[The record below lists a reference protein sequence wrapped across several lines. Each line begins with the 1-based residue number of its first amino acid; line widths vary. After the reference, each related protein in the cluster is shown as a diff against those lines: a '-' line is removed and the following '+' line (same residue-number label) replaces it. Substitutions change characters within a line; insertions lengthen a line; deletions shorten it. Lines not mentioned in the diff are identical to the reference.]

1 MIILAIESSCDETAM
16 AIVEDGRKVISNTVY
31 TQIAIH
37 TQYGGVVPEV
47 ASREH
52 IKKVTYVL
60 ESTLKDANMTLND
73 IDAVAVTKEPG
84 LIGSLMV
91 GINTAKTISLCYNK
105 PLIYVNH
112 IHGHIY
118 ANYLEEDFTFPLLA
132 LVVSGGHTELVLMKD
147 HFEFE
152 LLGETLDDAVGE
164 AYDKVARVVN
174 VGYPGG
180 PIIDKMA
187 SMGEVTYSLPHIKL
201 GKDSYDF
208 SFSGLK
214 SAVINLCHNANQRG
228 ETIDANNLAAS
239 FQNAVI
245 DVLVSKTS
253 KAAQNFQVKQVIIAG
268 GVAANKGLRT
278 AMKDE
283 MDKLNIKLTVP
294 SFKFCTDNAAMI
306 AAAGYFAYKK
316 GIRANIDL
324 KATATTSLF

>member
-16 AIVEDGRKVISNTVY
+16 AIVEDGRKILSNTVY

-37 TQYGGVVPEV
+37 TMYGGVVPEV

-60 ESTLKDANMTLND
+60 DEVLKQANMTLDD

-91 GINTAKTISLCYNK
+91 GVNTAKTISLCFNK

-147 HFEFE
+147 HMDFEI
-152 LLGETLDDAVGE
+152 LGETLDDAVGE

-187 SMGEVTYSLPHIKL
+187 HIGNPTYPLPHIKL
-201 GKDSYDF
+201 SKDSLDF

-228 ETIDANNLAAS
+228 EAIDANNLAAS

-253 KAAQNFQVKQVIIAG
+253 KAATMNNVKQVIIAG
-268 GVAANKGLRT
+268 GVAANKGLRS
-278 AMKDE
+278 AMQE
-283 MDKLNIKLTVP
+283 AMNNLNIKLTVP
-294 SFKFCTDNAAMI
+294 QFKYCTDNAAMI
-306 AAAGYFAYKK
+306 AAAGYHKYIKENK
-316 GIRANIDL
+316 N
-324 KATATTSLF
+324 

>member
-16 AIVEDGRKVISNTVY
+16 AIVEDGRKILSNTVY

-37 TQYGGVVPEV
+37 TMYGGVVPEV

-60 ESTLKDANMTLND
+60 DEVLKQANMTLDD

-91 GINTAKTISLCYNK
+91 GVNTAKTISLCFNK

-147 HFEFE
+147 HMDFEI
-152 LLGETLDDAVGE
+152 LGETLDDAVGE

-187 SMGEVTYSLPHIKL
+187 HIGTPTYPLPHIKL
-201 GKDSYDF
+201 SKDSLDF

-245 DVLVSKTS
+245 DVLVLITKLENACKKFNVKTI
-253 KAAQNFQVKQVIIAG
+253 VLAG
-268 GVAANKGLRT
+268 GVAANKGLRS
-278 AMKDE
+278 AMQE
-283 MDKLNIKLTVP
+283 AMNNLNIKLTVP
-294 SFKFCTDNAAMI
+294 QFKYCTDNAAMI
-306 AAAGYFAYKK
+306 AAAGYHKYIKEQK
-316 GIRANIDL
+316 N
-324 KATATTSLF
+324 

>member
-180 PIIDKMA
+180 PIIDKMS

-253 KAAQNFQVKQVIIAG
+253 KAAQNYQVKQVIIAG

-306 AAAGYFAYKK
+306 AAAAYHSYNKTK
-316 GIRANIDL
+316 
-324 KATATTSLF
+324 

>member
-16 AIVEDGRKVISNTVY
+16 AIVEDGRKILSNTVY

-37 TQYGGVVPEV
+37 TMYGGVVPEV

-60 ESTLKDANMTLND
+60 DEVLKQANMTLDD

-91 GINTAKTISLCYNK
+91 GVNTAKTISLCFNK

-147 HFEFE
+147 HMDFEI
-152 LLGETLDDAVGE
+152 LGETLDDAVGE

-187 SMGEVTYSLPHIKL
+187 HIGTPTYPLPHIKL
-201 GKDSYDF
+201 SKDSLDF

-245 DVLVSKTS
+245 DVLVSKTVL
-253 KAAQNFQVKQVIIAG
+253 AATMHNVKQVIIAG
-268 GVAANKGLRT
+268 GVAANKGLRS
-278 AMKDE
+278 AMQE
-283 MDKLNIKLTVP
+283 AMDNLNIKLTVP
-294 SFKFCTDNAAMI
+294 QFKYCTDNAAMI
-306 AAAGYFAYKK
+306 AAAGYHKYIKEQK
-316 GIRANIDL
+316 N
-324 KATATTSLF
+324 

>member
-118 ANYLEEDFTFPLLA
+118 ANYLEEDFSFPLLA

-214 SAVINLCHNANQRG
+214 SAVIN
-228 ETIDANNLAAS
+228 
-239 FQNAVI
+239 
-245 DVLVSKTS
+245 
-253 KAAQNFQVKQVIIAG
+253 
-268 GVAANKGLRT
+268 
-278 AMKDE
+278 
-283 MDKLNIKLTVP
+283 P
-294 SFKFCTDNAAMI
+294 
-306 AAAGYFAYKK
+306 
-316 GIRANIDL
+316 L
-324 KATATTSLF
+324 K

>member
-16 AIVEDGRKVISNTVY
+16 AIVEDGRKILSNTVY

-37 TQYGGVVPEV
+37 TMYGGVVPEV

-60 ESTLKDANMTLND
+60 DEVLKQANMTLDD

-91 GINTAKTISLCYNK
+91 GVNTAKTISLCFNK

-147 HFEFE
+147 HMDFEI
-152 LLGETLDDAVGE
+152 LGETLDDAVGE

-187 SMGEVTYSLPHIKL
+187 HIGNATYPLPHIKL
-201 GKDSYDF
+201 SKDSLDF

-228 ETIDANNLAAS
+228 EAIDANNLAAS

-253 KAAQNFQVKQVIIAG
+253 KAATMNNVKQVIIAG
-268 GVAANKGLRT
+268 GVAANKGLRS
-278 AMKDE
+278 AMQE
-283 MDKLNIKLTVP
+283 AMNNLNIKLTVP
-294 SFKFCTDNAAMI
+294 QFKYCTDNAAMI
-306 AAAGYFAYKK
+306 AAAGYHKYIKEQK
-316 GIRANIDL
+316 N
-324 KATATTSLF
+324 